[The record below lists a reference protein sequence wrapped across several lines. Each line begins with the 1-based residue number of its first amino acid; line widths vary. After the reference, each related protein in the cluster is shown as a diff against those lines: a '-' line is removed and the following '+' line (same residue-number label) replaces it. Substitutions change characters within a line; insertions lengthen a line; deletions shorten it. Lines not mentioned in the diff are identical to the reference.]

1 MRGRDLW
8 AYPLQ
13 RGYGGKLD
21 HAPPPPPR
29 DCEAGGGTAYRLER
43 IDFADFGWPQK
54 RQSPPA
60 IETSGRAARELLGK
74 K

>member
-1 MRGRDLW
+1 MVSW
-8 AYPLQ
+8 TTPLLLPLLETA
-13 RGYGGKLD
+13 K
-21 HAPPPPPR
+21 P
-29 DCEAGGGTAYRLER
+29 GGGTAYRLER